1 MGETHKDEIK
11 KLPKETFSEK
21 ETLKS
26 PPRKHMG
33 LPHEA
38 YEAIPGEEYE
48 PYVSSSSKMDE
59 MTPLTLILG
68 VVMAALFGVAMVYV
82 GLKIGMTISASV
94 PAAVISMGILKGI
107 FKKGTILENN
117 LVQTI
122 ASAGESLAAGV
133 IFTIPAA
140 FLWPEFAQTADTF
153 SLFRLFM
160 IAGIGGVLGILLM
173 IPLRKYLI
181 VQEHGKLKYPEGTA
195 CAEVLVAGDI
205 GGNPAKTVFMGIF
218 IGGIFK
224 FSQQLLKLW
233 KDIVSWEIPGIR
245 NLVFAGESSPILLGV
260 GYIVG
265 LEVAAYMLAGGLMA
279 WFVLI
284 PLITYIGGA
293 LATPVL
299 PAQELISTMDAHE
312 IWSNYIRYMGAGAVA
327 FGGMVS
333 LIKSLP
339 TIWESFKS
347 ALSQITQQ
355 ATGEAENQPR
365 IKRTAKDL
373 PIKWILGISALLII
387 AIILTR
393 NVSDNIG
400 YGIVGAVMVF
410 IFGFFFVT
418 VSSRIVGLVGSSSNP
433 VSGMTIATLIV
444 STLIFK
450 ALGFTGIE
458 GMVTSLVVGAFVCIA
473 MGMAGD
479 ISQDLKTGF
488 LLGATPWKQQIGQII
503 GVAASSFFVVWMV
516 LYLKPFLTG
525 GGENALRAPQANLMA
540 ILIRGIMEGNLPWI
554 LILTG
559 GFIALCVELLGAP
572 SLPFAVGL
580 YLPLELSTPIMVG
593 GLLSWL
599 TGKIYKKKHEFKP
612 RNEKGILISSGLIA
626 GDALM
631 GIVVIAITA
640 RLSTEQL
647 ATLQE
652 KFSWFGTNMSWPSI
666 LAFLIVAGFLWYSI
680 THRSESDLALVA
692 EDEEAPQAVIS
703 EDFDIKD
710 AEIEVEKLE
719 KEDKKSKNKSKE
731 D

>member
-599 TGKIYKKKHEFKP
+599 TGKIY
-612 RNEKGILISSGLIA
+612 
-626 GDALM
+626 
-631 GIVVIAITA
+631 
-640 RLSTEQL
+640 
-647 ATLQE
+647 
-652 KFSWFGTNMSWPSI
+652 
-666 LAFLIVAGFLWYSI
+666 
-680 THRSESDLALVA
+680 
-692 EDEEAPQAVIS
+692 
-703 EDFDIKD
+703 
-710 AEIEVEKLE
+710 
-719 KEDKKSKNKSKE
+719 
-731 D
+731 